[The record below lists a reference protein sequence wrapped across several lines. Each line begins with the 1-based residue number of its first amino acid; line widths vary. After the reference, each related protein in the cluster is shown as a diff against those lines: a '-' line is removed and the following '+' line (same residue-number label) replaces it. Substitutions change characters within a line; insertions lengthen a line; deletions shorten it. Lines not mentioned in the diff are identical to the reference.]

1 MRNTGWY
8 IPFWRRPKKK
18 GKAERPNAEQIIRTD
33 EQLEA
38 VRLRWIDRYR
48 RMVRALNLL
57 GLSVGSN
64 RNEVYARYEH
74 LRAAGTVPARE
85 LEDAFRFLVRVL
97 PPQER
102 RRRRPPLK
110 ESRNAARPD
119 GDESTGAASSVAT
132 EPAPDLREVEN
143 VDEDAAAADI
153 SEPEYDEEAADDGDE
168 DDAGNDYEVTEVD
181 ITVVEATYSITS
193 SAPPAAW
200 PEDDPGDV
208 EEWHEQEASDGRED
222 STP

>member
-38 VRLRWIDRYR
+38 VRLRWIERYR

-74 LRAAGTVPARE
+74 LRAAGSVPARE

-102 RRRRPPLK
+102 RKRRPPLK
-110 ESRNAARPD
+110 ESRNVARPD
-119 GDESTGAASSVAT
+119 DDESMGAASSVAAELT
-132 EPAPDLREVEN
+132 PPDLGEAADT
-143 VDEDAAAADI
+143 DEDATVAETDQA
-153 SEPEYDEEAADDGDE
+153 EYDEEAADESDE
-168 DDAGNDYEVTEVD
+168 GDAGDDYEVTEVD
-181 ITVVEATYSITS
+181 ITVVEATYSVAS
-193 SAPPAAW
+193 PPSDERS
-200 PEDDPGDV
+200 EDDPGDS
-208 EEWHEQEASDGRED
+208 EEWHDQESSGRGQDGA
-222 STP
+222 P

>member
-18 GKAERPNAEQIIRTD
+18 GKAERPNADQVIRTD

-38 VRLRWIDRYR
+38 VRLRWIERYR

-97 PPQER
+97 PAQER
-102 RRRRPPLK
+102 RKRRPPLK
-110 ESRNAARPD
+110 ESRNAARPE
-119 GDESTGAASSVAT
+119 GDESTDAASSAAT
-132 EPAPDLREVEN
+132 EPAQPDFNEA
-143 VDEDAAAADI
+143 EDVAVASADGL
-153 SEPEYDEEAADDGDE
+153 EYDEEAADESDE
-168 DDAGNDYEVTEVD
+168 DDAGDDYEVTEVD
-181 ITVVEATYSITS
+181 ITVVEATYSVAS
-193 SAPPAAW
+193 PPPDEW
-200 PEDDPGDV
+200 SEDDPGNA
-208 EEWHEQEASDGRED
+208 EEWHDQESSASEQD
-222 STP
+222 SAP